1 MNITSYSIVSMTNSQ
16 SEEMKKSTLSQRFQN
31 VIDQS

>member
-16 SEEMKKSTLSQRFQN
+16 SEEMKKSTLSQHFQN

>member
-16 SEEMKKSTLSQRFQN
+16 SEEMKKKAHYRNTSKM
-31 VIDQS
+31 